1 MFSNRTLITSAFV
14 ASLAAIAAQPS
25 LAQPAGKPNPAAASA
40 AAPAAPANPA
50 APPAMRRMPP
60 PPVAAPSVPNPKIEA
75 AAVAALTTAS
85 NAFAV
90 DLWKTQRAT
99 AGNLAMSPTS
109 ITAALMMT
117 WGGAKGKTAA
127 QMRKALH
134 LQGDEATVFT
144 GWRGL
149 STSLQDPSRKLKLR
163 MANRLFGEQT
173 FGFEQPFLDKT
184 AASFGAPLEKVD
196 FVGKTDAQ
204 RLRINDWVATQTES
218 RIKDLLAPGI
228 LTTNT
233 RLVLVNAIYF
243 LAEWATPFT
252 RERTRD
258 AAFNVTPTTP
268 KNVATMQQV
277 GTFRTAKSGKA
288 AILELP
294 YQGDDTAMWIVL
306 PDATASLATVEA
318 GLSAKQMATWNRTLK
333 AQELD
338 VYLPKFEVNPPN
350 AMLLNPALKTLGMT
364 DAFSDTRANFAGMAA
379 PTDAT
384 KRLYI
389 SSVVHKAFVKVDEK
403 GTEAAAATAV
413 VMATKGAMPLPS
425 TAFRVDRPFLF
436 MIVDKKTGLLLFMG
450 RVVDPSQK

>member
-1 MFSNRTLITSAFV
+1 MISTRTFLSITTGLI
-14 ASLAAIAAQPS
+14 ASLTAVAAQPS
-25 LAQPAGKPNPAAASA
+25 LAQTSDKPNPAATSA
-40 AAPAAPANPA
+40 APPAAPAAIRKLPTS
-50 APPAMRRMPP
+50 PPTPL
-60 PPVAAPSVPNPKIEA
+60 PVNNPKGEA

-90 DLWKTQRAT
+90 DLWKTQGAT

-109 ITAALMMT
+109 ITAALVMT
-117 WGGAKGKTAA
+117 WAGAQGKTAA

-134 LQGDEATVFT
+134 LQSNEATVFT

-173 FGFEQPFLDKT
+173 FGFLQPFLDKT

-196 FVGKTDAQ
+196 FVGKPDAQ
-204 RLRINDWVATQTES
+204 RLRINEWVATQTES

-228 LTTNT
+228 LTANS

-243 LAEWATPFT
+243 LADWATPFK

-258 AAFNVTPTTP
+258 AAFNVTTTAP
-268 KNVATMQQV
+268 KNVPTMQQV
-277 GTFRTAKSGKA
+277 GTFRTAKSGNA
-288 AILELP
+288 AVLELP
-294 YQGDDTAMWIVL
+294 YQGDDTAMWIVF
-306 PDATASLATVEA
+306 PDAAHGLPAVEA
-318 GLSAKQMATWNRTLK
+318 ALSAKQMAAWNRDLK

-338 VYLPKFEVNPPN
+338 VRLPKFEVNPT
-350 AMLLNPALKTLGMT
+350 AGLVLNPALQKLGIT
-364 DAFSDTRANFAGMAA
+364 DAFSDKRANFAGIAA
-379 PTDAT
+379 STDPL
-384 KRLYI
+384 KRLFI

-413 VMATKGAMPLPS
+413 VIAVKGAMPLPAK
-425 TAFRVDRPFLF
+425 AFHVDRPFLF
-436 MIVDKKTGLLLFMG
+436 MIVDKKTGLVLFMG
-450 RVVDPSQK
+450 RVVDPSQP

>member
-1 MFSNRTLITSAFV
+1 
-14 ASLAAIAAQPS
+14 
-25 LAQPAGKPNPAAASA
+25 
-40 AAPAAPANPA
+40 
-50 APPAMRRMPP
+50 MRRMPP
-60 PPVAAPSVPNPKIEA
+60 PPAPLPAANPKAEA

-109 ITAALMMT
+109 ITAALVMT
-117 WGGAKGKTAA
+117 WGGAQGKTAA

-134 LQGDEATVFT
+134 LQGNEATVFT

-149 STSLQDPSRKLKLR
+149 STSLQDPTRKLKLR

-218 RIKDLLAPGI
+218 RIKDLIAPGI
-228 LTTNT
+228 LSADT

-243 LAEWATPFT
+243 LADWATPFN
-252 RERTRD
+252 RDRTRD
-258 AAFNVTPTTP
+258 AAFNVTPTAP
-268 KNVATMQQV
+268 KNVPTMQQA

-288 AILELP
+288 AVLELP
-294 YQGDDTAMWIVL
+294 YQGDTAMWIVL
-306 PDATASLATVEA
+306 PDAANGLQAVEA
-318 GLSAKQMATWNRTLK
+318 ALSAKQMAAWNRDLK

-338 VYLPKFEVNPPN
+338 VRLPKFEVNPT
-350 AMLLNPALKTLGMT
+350 AALMLNPALQKLGIT
-364 DAFSDTRANFAGMAA
+364 DAFNEKRANFAGIAA

-413 VMATKGAMPLPS
+413 VMMTKGAMPLPPK
-425 TAFRVDRPFLF
+425 AFHVDRPFLF

>member
-1 MFSNRTLITSAFV
+1 MFSNRTLITSALL
-14 ASLAAIAAQPS
+14 ASLTAVAARPA
-25 LAQPAGKPNPAAASA
+25 LAQTSGKPNPATASA
-40 AAPAAPANPA
+40 PVTPANPA

-60 PPVAAPSVPNPKIEA
+60 PLVVVPPSVPNPKAEA
-75 AAVAALTTAS
+75 AAVAALTKAS

-109 ITAALMMT
+109 ITAALVMT

-127 QMRKALH
+127 QMRKAMH
-134 LQGDEATVFT
+134 LQGDEASVFT

-149 STSLQDPSRKLKLR
+149 STSLQAPSRKLKLR

-196 FVGKTDAQ
+196 FVGKPDAQ
-204 RLRINDWVATQTES
+204 RLRINEWVATQTES

-228 LTTNT
+228 LSADT

-258 AAFNVTPTTP
+258 AAFNVTPTAP

-288 AILELP
+288 AVLELP

-306 PDATASLATVEA
+306 PDANNNLAAVEA
-318 GLSAKQMATWNRTLK
+318 GLSAKQMATWSRDLK

-338 VYLPKFEVNPPN
+338 VYLPKFEVNPT
-350 AMLLNPALKTLGMT
+350 AALLLNPALEKLGMT
-364 DAFSDTRANFAGMAA
+364 DAFSDKRANFAGMAA

-413 VMATKGAMPLPS
+413 VMTTGGAMPLPS